1 MTPNAPHHAAH
12 TVWSFRWL
20 AFTSRQ
26 FLFSTLSLISLLLV
40 LLLPRA
46 SMAAEPIKPFLAE
59 FDLYYDNDQVGQ
71 STLQLSKRDNN
82 TWLFETRSN
91 ASLYLLSFTDREQ
104 STLQWQNDRPQPLA
118 FEKER
123 TRPGKTEKVQQKFD
137 WLQKTDSGNRGKKSW
152 STPLADG
159 TQDLQSHLLALQLD
173 LQAGKRELHYAV
185 SKHGRVRDYHYKVT
199 QEEPLETAL
208 GKLPTL
214 RVERIRDPD
223 DDRQT
228 ITWIAPSLDYLPVRI
243 QQFENG
249 SLQGDMRIRK
259 LTR

>member
-1 MTPNAPHHAAH
+1 MTAQSAPHTMNPIGVPHWVAVA
-12 TVWSFRWL
+12 TMRLMLLLTMLV
-20 AFTSRQ
+20 
-26 FLFSTLSLISLLLV
+26 SLLQ
-40 LLLPRA
+40 PGA
-46 SMAAEPIKPFLAE
+46 FAADEPIKPFLAE
-59 FDLYYDNDQVGQ
+59 FDLYYDNDNVGQ
-71 STLQLSKRDNN
+71 SSLQLRKQDNN
-82 TWLFETRSN
+82 TWLFETRSQ

-104 STLQWQNDRPQPLA
+104 STLQWHNARPKPLA

-123 TRPGKTEKVQQKFD
+123 SRPGKTEKVQQQFD
-137 WLQKTDSGNRGKKSW
+137 WTQKTDSGNRGKKSW
-152 STPLADG
+152 STTLADG

-199 QEEPLETAL
+199 QEEVLETAL

-214 RVERIRDPD
+214 RVERIRDPA

-228 ITWIAPSLDYLPVRI
+228 ITWIAPSLNYLPVRI